1 VIGLDTNIIIRY
13 LTQDDPEQARAVNAL
28 FETILTP
35 QTPGLITLI
44 TLVEVVWVL
53 ESCYEQPKAAIEAV
67 IHGLLTTRKLQV
79 ENAAAVYL
87 ALESFSH
94 GTADF
99 SDALIVASARQMGC
113 ESIVTFDRK
122 AQSVGMTLLPTV

>member
-1 VIGLDTNIIIRY
+1 MIGLDTNIIIRY

-53 ESCYEQPKAAIEAV
+53 ESCYEQPTAAIEAV
-67 IHGLLTTRKLQV
+67 ILGLLTTRKLQV

-87 ALESFSH
+87 ALENFSH

-99 SDALIVASARQMGC
+99 SDALIVASARQMRC

-122 AQSVGMTLLPTV
+122 AQSVGMTMLPTV